1 MVQNKEIKKQTLKVV
16 KNGDA
21 HEETLLL
28 NGKLNENEEHSESE
42 DDYMEHLLVV
52 PSLDKNVANRNMN
65 LVSES
70 LLGFYSAIENRK
82 EYPKIKQELMGDLVS
97 IKSEKVEKRIVEDKI
112 INNDDLQLNIEEI
125 DIKLDNEDQKIEV
138 SKEEIYAV
146 RKISITFHKAR
157 FVPENPPQMFDQFL
171 ICRRCTIFF
180 KSRKFRKMHNALH
193 HRKKRPTDN
202 LNASKVSTDNE
213 PNKIR
218 KRIRSGGKGKLLIC
232 DLCSKTFK
240 IKALIRSHMNCH
252 SLEKPLACDQCSYTG
267 KRSYD
272 LKKHY
277 FVHHNPDRI
286 KKKRTRRRKCDKCDD
301 ILDSKKAFKLHLRLK
316 HREKVVRKPRIFKRC
331 EKCQEAIYTKKGY
344 KIHMKEKHRD
354 FLYIKCEKCNRRFK
368 TNFRLKKHKSRYAT
382 LGQDCRT
389 KARNIGEF
397 NCEHC
402 KAKFALKS
410 YLSLHMKKHEA
421 YTCETCQSIF
431 NSQFSLKYHEF
442 SHLDTE
448 PKCLNCAK
456 VFSSE
461 QKFSNHLKRKV
472 CVAHEVTNGHIENGI

>member
-1 MVQNKEIKKQTLKVV
+1 MVQNKEIKKETLKIV

-21 HEETLLL
+21 HEEALIL
-28 NGKLNENEEHSESE
+28 NGKLNESEEHSESE
-42 DDYMEHLLVV
+42 DDFMEHLLVV
-52 PSLDKNVANRNMN
+52 PSLDKNVAIRNRN

-82 EYPKIKQELMGDLVS
+82 EYAKIKQELMGDLVP
-97 IKSEKVEKRIVEDKI
+97 IKNEKENVPIVEEKL
-112 INNDDLQLNIEEI
+112 INNDKSQLETVELNG
-125 DIKLDNEDQKIEV
+125 KLEVEKDQKIEV
-138 SKEEIYAV
+138 SDEDEFAV
-146 RKISITFHKAR
+146 RNFSIGCHRAR

-180 KSRKFRKMHNALH
+180 KSRKFRKMHNAFN
-193 HRKKRPTDN
+193 HRKKRPTGVLTAS
-202 LNASKVSTDNE
+202 LNAE

-252 SLEKPLACDQCSYTG
+252 TLEKPLACSLCSYTG

-272 LKKHY
+272 LKKHH

-286 KKKRTRRRKCDKCDD
+286 KKKRTRRRKCDKCDE

-316 HREKVVRKPRIFKRC
+316 HREKVIRKPRIFKRC

-344 KIHMKEKHRD
+344 KMHMKDKHRD

-382 LGQDCRT
+382 LDQDCRT

-402 KAKFALKS
+402 KATFTLKS
-410 YLSLHMKKHEA
+410 YLLLHMKKHEA
-421 YTCETCQSIF
+421 YTCKICQCVF

-448 PKCLNCAK
+448 PKCSNCAK

-472 CVAHEVTNGHIENGI
+472 CAANGLTNGHIENGI